1 MTGGRLKQAQDYIG
15 DETFMMTYGD
25 GLANINMFHLLK
37 RHQDLEQLRLSQ
49 ALKRS
54 PSTGH

>member
-1 MTGGRLKQAQDYIG
+1 MTGGRLKQVQDYIG

-37 RHQDLEQLRLSQ
+37 RHQELEQLPLSQ
-49 ALKRS
+49 ELKRNH
-54 PSTGH
+54 STAR